1 MKDAKHLSIRLK
13 VEKAKSLLAEINVL
27 IEHEFY
33 STAINRI
40 YYACFH
46 ATKAILLVKDIIP
59 KTHSGVV
66 AMLHKHFVSEE
77 LFSIERASFFS
88 KLMQERVDD
97 DYSDHVIVT
106 KQIVEEFFERAKEY
120 VDYIQRLI
128 EQGSNED

>member
-1 MKDAKHLSIRLK
+1 
-13 VEKAKSLLAEINVL
+13 VL

-77 LFSIERASFFS
+77 LFDIEKASFFS

>member
-1 MKDAKHLSIRLK
+1 MKDAKHLSIQLK

-88 KLMQERVDD
+88 KLMQERIDD
-97 DYSDHVIVT
+97 DYSDYL
-106 KQIVEEFFERAKEY
+106 IVELDEIIDFIEPSKEY
-120 VDYIQRLI
+120 LRYVESLISSIQ
-128 EQGSNED
+128 N